1 MKTGRNLIDLAN
13 ELERQAVAKKDLI
26 VPAKMMQSATLAS
39 HQCGLVVDEADGPW
53 RYPLSELACSQL
65 AKKLNIPFTY
75 FKLMRDLYPELLD
88 QNINGWL
95 RINAPDSYMVRTLDG
110 RARAFL
116 SNRYRR
122 LDNFDLAMS
131 VMPILKQLPGARF
144 ESVEL
149 TESKL
154 YLKVI
159 TSKIECEVA
168 PGDILQAGVIV
179 SNSEVGC
186 GTLRVEPLLYRLVC
200 SNGLIVAD
208 RSMRKNHAGRALVS
222 DDESVRVYQDDTLE
236 AEDKAIFLKVRDLV
250 QTAVSETT
258 FQLISE
264 KMRKT
269 MGIKITGNPLKV
281 VEVLANRYALNE
293 MECAGVLRHLV
304 SDHHLNGYGL
314 VNAVTGYSQ
323 EVADYDRA
331 TEFEELGGKLLEL
344 SPSEWKHLA
353 EAA

>member
-1 MKTGRNLIDLAN
+1 MKNGRNLIDLAT
-13 ELERQAVAKKDLI
+13 ELERQAAAKKDLI
-26 VPAKMMQSATLAS
+26 VPAKMMLSETLAS
-39 HQCGLVVDEADGPW
+39 RHCGLVVDENEGAT

-122 LDNFDLAMS
+122 LDNFDLAKS
-131 VMPILKQLPGARF
+131 VMPILQQLPGARF

-154 YLKVI
+154 YLKVVS
-159 TSKIECEVA
+159 SKTECEVA

-200 SNGLIVAD
+200 SNGLIVCD

-222 DDESVRVYQDDTLE
+222 DDESVVVYQDDTLE

-269 MGIKITGNPLKV
+269 MGIKITGNPVKV

-293 MECAGVLRHLV
+293 AECAGVLRHLV
-304 SDHHLNGYGL
+304 SEHHLNGYGL

-323 EVADYDRA
+323 EVDDYDRA

-344 SPSEWKHLA
+344 SLSEWKHLA